1 MALRSTADVSF
12 EDPEPVTRSAGADR
26 IAGYDVTADGRSVV
40 FAVADQT
47 PSSSRDIR
55 LWRGWGETVKAVR

>member
-12 EDPEPVTRSAGADR
+12 EDPEPVTRPAGADR

-47 PSSSRDIR
+47 PSSSRDTR